1 MKLDKLTEE
10 LIAIKSVTGDENKI
24 LDFIENYLI
33 NSEFSGEIIR
43 NNGGIIAHYP
53 CLLYTSDAA
62 DE

>member
-33 NSEFSGEIIR
+33 NSDFSGEIIR
-43 NNGGIIAHYP
+43 NNGGIIAHY
-53 CLLYTSDAA
+53 SIFRF
-62 DE
+62 